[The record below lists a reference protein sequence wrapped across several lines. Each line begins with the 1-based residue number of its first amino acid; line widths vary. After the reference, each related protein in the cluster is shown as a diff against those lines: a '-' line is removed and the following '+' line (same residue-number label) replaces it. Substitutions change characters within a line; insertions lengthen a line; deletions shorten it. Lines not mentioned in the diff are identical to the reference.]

1 MGYTVVAA
9 APKDRYSR
17 GRSQFDWK
25 LDSVY
30 LDEPRIVDVL
40 VRRNTQGSLCSGQVH
55 TGGCE
60 RSKQMEEIYPES
72 SGLDV
77 HQKFVVACVLIP
89 NRAGQLKPKRQRF
102 ATTTQ
107 GLGDLAK
114 WLSNHGIKQVAME
127 STGVYWKPVYNILH
141 DDFDVWV
148 VNARHLAQVPGRKT
162 DDTDATWIAKLMRYG
177 LLQASFIPEEWQR
190 DLREMTRY
198 RTRLHQEKS
207 SAVNR
212 LHKILEDA
220 NIKLGS
226 VVSDIQGV
234 SARAMLEA
242 LIEDELDVEQ
252 MADLALRSLRKKIPQ
267 LVAALTGLVRSH
279 HRFMLQEIL
288 THIDELNQRI
298 LSLNQQISQ
307 TVLPY
312 ASLIERL
319 DEIVGVGR
327 LTAEVILAEIGPS
340 VEKWPTSGHL
350 ASWSCLCP
358 GNNESGGKRR
368 RGKRRKG
375 QKWLVTA
382 LVEAAW
388 AASRSKNTY
397 LAAQFHRIR
406 ARRGENRAAVAVAH
420 SILTIV
426 YHLLKEPDARF
437 NELGGDYFL
446 KKNQG
451 QEERRAVKILNTL
464 GFEVTLTPIAA

>member
-1 MGYTVVAA
+1 
-9 APKDRYSR
+9 
-17 GRSQFDWK
+17 
-25 LDSVY
+25 
-30 LDEPRIVDVL
+30 
-40 VRRNTQGSLCSGQVH
+40 
-55 TGGCE
+55 
-60 RSKQMEEIYPES
+60 MEEVYPQS

-77 HQKFVVACVLIP
+77 HQKFVVACVMVP
-89 NRAGQLKPKRQRF
+89 NRKGKLMSERRRF
-102 ATTTQ
+102 VTTTK
-107 GLGDLAK
+107 GLGELGEWLA
-114 WLSNHGIKQVAME
+114 SYGIKEVVME

-141 DDFDVWV
+141 DDFDVWI

-162 DDTDATWIAKLMRYG
+162 DDTDATWITKLMRYG
-177 LLQASFIPEEWQR
+177 LLQPSFIPAEWQR

-234 SARAMLEA
+234 SARAMLDA
-242 LIEDELDVEQ
+242 LIDDKLEPDQ

-267 LVAALTGLVRSH
+267 LVEALTGLVRPH

-288 THIDELNQRI
+288 THVDELNQLI
-298 LSLNQQISQ
+298 VSLNQRIAQM
-307 TVLPY
+307 VAPY
-312 ASLIERL
+312 ESTIERL

-327 LTAEVILAEIGPS
+327 LTAEIILAEIGPS
-340 VEKWPTSGHL
+340 VDKWPTSGHL

-375 QKWLVTA
+375 QKWLVSA

-388 AASRSKNTY
+388 AASRSKDTY

-406 ARRGENRAAVAVAH
+406 ARRGENRAVIAVAH

-426 YHLLKEPDARF
+426 YHLLKNPEKRF
-437 NELGGDYFL
+437 NDLGGDYFL
-446 KKNQG
+446 KKNKA

-464 GFEVTLTPIAA
+464 GFEVALTPVAV